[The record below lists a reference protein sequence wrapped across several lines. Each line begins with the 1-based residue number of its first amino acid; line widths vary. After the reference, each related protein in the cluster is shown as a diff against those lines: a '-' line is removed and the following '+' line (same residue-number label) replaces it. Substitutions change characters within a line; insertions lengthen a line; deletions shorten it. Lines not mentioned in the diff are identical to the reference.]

1 MLQLER
7 TRLAAA
13 ALALMLAGSQGPAAA
28 QTRQQHTRLFPPEN
42 LGLLEP
48 PDRDAWQHPD
58 RIMDELQIAEGS
70 VVADLGAGSGWF
82 TTRLAARVGPNG
94 TVYAEDIQPLMFN
107 AIQLRVQREGLKNV
121 KPVLGTPLDPRLPAD
136 ALDAVLIVDT
146 YHEMEDPVVLL
157 RHISGSLKKKGLVGV
172 VNHTKRGFGPG
183 PPMDERVDPEQVIR
197 DAQAAGLK
205 LKSQP
210 DVLPFQYL
218 LIFERADAPKSG
230 AI

>member
-1 MLQLER
+1 MLHPAR

-13 ALALMLAGSQGPAAA
+13 LALVLILAGSQAPADA

-58 RIMDELQIAEGS
+58 RIMDELQIADGS

-82 TTRLAARVGPNG
+82 TTRLAARVGPSG
-94 TVYAEDIQPLMFN
+94 TVYAEDIQQLMLN

-121 KPVLGTPLDPRLPAD
+121 KPVLGTPLDPRLPTD

-157 RHISGSLKKKGLVGV
+157 RHISGSLKKSGLVGV

-183 PPMDERVDPEQVIR
+183 PPIDERVDPEQVIR

-218 LIFERADAPKSG
+218 LIFERADVGKF
-230 AI
+230 

>member
-1 MLQLER
+1 MCKFER
-7 TRLAAA
+7 TCPIVA
-13 ALALMLAGSQGPAAA
+13 ALALAVLLGGNALPASA
-28 QTRQQHTRLFPPEN
+28 QARQQHTRLFPPEN

-48 PDRDAWQHPD
+48 PDREAWQHPD

-94 TVYAEDIQPLMFN
+94 RVYAEDIQPLMFN

-121 KPVLGTPLDPRLPAD
+121 VPVLGEPLDPRLPAD

-157 RHISGSLKKKGLVGV
+157 RHIAGSLKKSGLVGV

-183 PPMDERVDPEQVIR
+183 PPMEERVDPEQVIR
-197 DAQAAGLK
+197 EAQAAGLK

-210 DVLPFQYL
+210 DVLPYQYL
-218 LIFERADAPKSG
+218 LIFQRADAPK
-230 AI
+230 

>member
-1 MLQLER
+1 
-7 TRLAAA
+7 
-13 ALALMLAGSQGPAAA
+13 
-28 QTRQQHTRLFPPEN
+28 
-42 LGLLEP
+42 
-48 PDRDAWQHPD
+48 
-58 RIMDELQIAEGS
+58 MDELQIADGS

-82 TTRLAARVGPNG
+82 TTRLAARVGPSG
-94 TVYAEDIQPLMFN
+94 TVYAEDIQPLMIN

-121 KPVLGTPLDPRLPAD
+121 KPVHGTPSDPRLPAA

-157 RHISGSLKKKGLVGV
+157 RHIAASLKPPKLVGNSLNPGGLVGI
-172 VNHTKRGFGPG
+172 VNYTKRGFGPG

-218 LIFERADAPKSG
+218 LIFQRADAGKL
-230 AI
+230 

>member
-1 MLQLER
+1 MLQFER

-13 ALALMLAGSQGPAAA
+13 ALALMLAGSQAPADA
-28 QTRQQHTRLFPPEN
+28 QARQQHTRLFPPEN

-121 KPVLGTPLDPRLPAD
+121 KPVLGTPSDPRLPSA

-157 RHISGSLKKKGLVGV
+157 RQISGSLKPAGLVGI
-172 VNHTKRGFGPG
+172 VNYTKRGFGPG

-210 DVLPFQYL
+210 EVLPFQYL
-218 LIFERADAPKSG
+218 LIFQRADAGK
-230 AI
+230 

>member
-1 MLQLER
+1 
-7 TRLAAA
+7 
-13 ALALMLAGSQGPAAA
+13 
-28 QTRQQHTRLFPPEN
+28 
-42 LGLLEP
+42 
-48 PDRDAWQHPD
+48 
-58 RIMDELQIAEGS
+58 MDELQIADGS

-82 TTRLAARVGPNG
+82 TTRLAARVGPSG
-94 TVYAEDIQPLMFN
+94 TVYAEDIQQLMLN

-121 KPVLGTPLDPRLPAD
+121 KPVLGTPLDPRLPTD

-157 RHISGSLKKKGLVGV
+157 RHISGSLKKSGLVGV

-183 PPMDERVDPEQVIR
+183 PPIDERVDPEQVIR

-218 LIFERADAPKSG
+218 LIFERADVGKF
-230 AI
+230 